1 MSDTE
6 NANKDW
12 KRKYFDSLKEI
23 ESSEQKWEKIE
34 NLLRLGISRLALIAD
49 SSDNKNLEEQITL
62 LRKSIRGG
70 TESSRLVS
78 LIETISEDIK
88 KIPDEPTKKTNKST
102 IVEPSTEQRDDTIAL
117 LKSIIDAIVF
127 ENSHKLKINK
137 FKKLLDSNDD
147 QTNEQL
153 TQEFSSIISDFLKL
167 DKIVVKEPELEELKP
182 EQIKSEQKPPEQT
195 DNDESQSTVERRTDN
210 RAAKDLDTD
219 IDRSIDA
226 KKNSLVAP
234 AVGELLLQLMTRFP
248 PSFTK
253 TLNDRDLARAASS
266 ARNRKDLLT
275 IIDNISQQLS
285 KFIRNVSSKNNVD
298 GNANNESGGEL
309 LIQLLQRISLP
320 DYLNEQ
326 AIKLKQN
333 IEQADPKTSV
343 SKMVAATADLIMQ
356 MRVRLQTE
364 KQELEQFLAEIS
376 KHLTALDIDIQITSR
391 LRDESAVSLQ
401 KYDENLEN
409 EVRGLET
416 GAGETSE
423 LDSLKELVEERVK
436 TIRLHMGAFRKSEEQ
451 RNSTA
456 QETIQKLT
464 DRIKDM
470 EQETQL
476 LREQVEKE
484 HNSAVRDTLTNIPN
498 RLAYEERI
506 ASEIERCKRYKSS
519 MAFVVWDIDH
529 FKGINDHYGHI
540 AGDKVL
546 SVIAE
551 VLRKNL
557 RAADFIARYGGEEFV
572 VIMPE
577 TEIDKAQAGC
587 EKIRVAIE
595 SCNFHYRDTSVPIT
609 ASCGYTSY
617 IEGDDKESLFERADK
632 ALYQAKENGRNQCVK
647 G

>member
-1 MSDTE
+1 MSNSE
-6 NANKDW
+6 NTNKDW
-12 KRKYFDSLKEI
+12 KIKYFASLKEI
-23 ESSEQKWEKIE
+23 ESSEQKWAKIE
-34 NLLRLGISRLALIAD
+34 NLLRLGISRLTLIAD
-49 SSDNKNLEEQITL
+49 SSDDKNLEEQIAL
-62 LRKSIRGG
+62 LRKSIRDG

-78 LIETISEDIK
+78 LIEMISDEIK
-88 KIPDEPTKKTNKST
+88 KIPDESVKKSDKPPVKEPVTK
-102 IVEPSTEQRDDTIAL
+102 QRDDTIVL
-117 LKSIIDAIVF
+117 LKNIIDAIVF

-137 FKKLLDSNDD
+137 FKELLDNNDK
-147 QTNEQL
+147 QTNQQL

-167 DKIVVKEPELEELKP
+167 EKVVVKEPEPEELKP
-182 EQIKSEQKPPEQT
+182 EQT
-195 DNDESQSTVERRTDN
+195 DNKENKPIVERRTDN
-210 RAAKDLDTD
+210 RAVKDLDTD

-253 TLNDRDLARAASS
+253 ILNDRELARAASS
-266 ARNRKDLLT
+266 ARNRKDLLA
-275 IIDNISQQLS
+275 IIDNISQQLIQ
-285 KFIRNVSSKNNVD
+285 FVRNVSSKNNID
-298 GNANNESGGEL
+298 GNINSETSGEL

-326 AIKLKQN
+326 ALNLKQN
-333 IEQADPKTSV
+333 IEQADPKISV
-343 SKMVAATADLIMQ
+343 SKMIEATADLIMQ
-356 MRVRLQTE
+356 MRVRLQAE

-376 KHLTALDIDIQITSR
+376 EHLTALDIDIQITSR
-391 LRDESAVSLQ
+391 LRDESAASLQ

-416 GAGETSE
+416 SVDETSE
-423 LDSLKELVEERVK
+423 LDGLKELVEERVK

-456 QETIQKLT
+456 QVTIIKLT

-484 HNSAVRDTLTNIPN
+484 HNSAVRDALTNIPN

-506 ASEIERCKRYKSS
+506 ASEIERCKRYKSP

-577 TEIDKAQAGC
+577 TEIDKAQTGC

-617 IEGDDKESLFERADK
+617 IDGDDKESLFERADK
-632 ALYQAKENGRNQCVK
+632 ALYKAKQNGRNQCVK
-647 G
+647 AQ